1 MPQTD
6 QISDHF
12 GLMSSQLQICS
23 SHLLKFPFRHHLI
36 SLYLSIYFHALVFFC
51 GIIEFNNLNK
61 KQTSEVRGDNDWK
74 NHTQSARKV
83 TSSKAEGE
91 GDSHYSLQAL
101 DQKDH
106 SVYAYKLILIK

>member
-6 QISDHF
+6 QISEHF
-12 GLMSSQLQICS
+12 GLMSSQLRICS
-23 SHLLKFPFRHHLI
+23 SHLLKFPCRHRLV

-51 GIIEFNNLNK
+51 GIIKFNNLK
-61 KQTSEVRGDNDWK
+61 KKPTSEVCGE
-74 NHTQSARKV
+74 HTQRARKV

-101 DQKDH
+101 DRKGH
-106 SVYAYKLILIK
+106 SVYA